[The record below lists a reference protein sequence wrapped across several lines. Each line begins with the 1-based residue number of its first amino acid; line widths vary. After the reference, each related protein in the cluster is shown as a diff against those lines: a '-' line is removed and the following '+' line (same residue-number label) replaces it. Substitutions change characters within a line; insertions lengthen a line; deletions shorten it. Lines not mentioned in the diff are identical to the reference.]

1 LENTEHAIQRPIDFL
16 DALMIEGLRDD
27 ARDTGVDNSSRAA
40 GLANQDISYEFFSHG
55 SVVFEKGWK
64 QREG

>member
-1 LENTEHAIQRPIDFL
+1 
-16 DALMIEGLRDD
+16 MIEGLRDD

-64 QREG
+64 QREGQAKRRGPQGGKPKFP

>member
-1 LENTEHAIQRPIDFL
+1 
-16 DALMIEGLRDD
+16 MIESLGHD
-27 ARDTGVDNSSRAA
+27 ARDAGVDNGSRAT

>member
-1 LENTEHAIQRPIDFL
+1 
-16 DALMIEGLRDD
+16 MIEGLRDD